1 MCQFDCHFMRS
12 NIYIR
17 STCSLTYSSQQL
29 QQSAIGFNRISFG
42 NSLTLSMSDCDA
54 NSHTHIQIQAL
65 QHMNET
71 KVWSNNNNNI
81 KNILNTHTQ
90 RDTNKKTRVSFS
102 WE

>member
-1 MCQFDCHFMRS
+1 
-12 NIYIR
+12 
-17 STCSLTYSSQQL
+17 
-29 QQSAIGFNRISFG
+29 
-42 NSLTLSMSDCDA
+42 MSDCDA